1 MPVLILVALLVS
13 TSAFA
18 QVQSR
23 PTDPPLVSAAGES
36 WYQLR
41 EPMVMGNDVYYHAG
55 AAVFFNGNVMVR
67 TGHYNGV
74 PLYAD
79 ATMEPYSV
87 LYVPIGRGQM
97 QPYERKRQGP
107 LAGMAGSRLS
117 GFPLRLLGDPGAIVT
132 PPRHRTDATAVHGRR
147 HRQLHAGD
155 DFLQPGAAATA
166 AADRRRAGGRR
177 DGCRR
182 GASARV
188 RRQGDPEPH
197 ASREQR
203 RRLAALRE
211 CPVGEQRP
219 RGAADRGLHTGWH
232 VRRVPRAATA
242 RRRAGSD
249 LHPVSRW
256 PGGAVPTKRVAVA
269 PSARLASP
277 LL

>member
-23 PTDPPLVSAAGES
+23 PTDPPLVSAASES

-41 EPMVMGNDVYYHAG
+41 EPMVLGNDVYYHAG

-117 GFPLRLLGDPGAIVT
+117 GFPLRLLGDPGTIVTATAPTQLPYTAGAIVSYT
-132 PPRHRTDATAVHGRR
+132 PETISFSPVPLPLPLPIPAAPVVVATAVDVAPPVFVAKVILSPTRAENNDGIWLRFENARWVSSGRAEPR
-147 HRQLHAGD
+147 TGVFTQVGSYEGFPVLRRPGGGADQI
-155 DFLQPGAAATA
+155 FLPT
-166 AADRRRAGGRR
+166 R
-177 DGCRR
+177 DG
-182 GASARV
+182 
-188 RRQGDPEPH
+188 
-197 ASREQR
+197 
-203 RRLAALRE
+203 L
-211 CPVGEQRP
+211 
-219 RGAADRGLHTGWH
+219 
-232 VRRVPRAATA
+232 
-242 RRRAGSD
+242 
-249 LHPVSRW
+249 
-256 PGGAVPTKRVAVA
+256 VA
-269 PSARLASP
+269 PYRRKG
-277 LL
+277 

>member
-1 MPVLILVALLVS
+1 MPVFLLVALLVS
-13 TSAFA
+13 TAAYA

-41 EPMVMGNDVYYHAG
+41 EPMLLGADVYYHAG

-97 QPYERKRQGP
+97 QPSERKRQGP

-132 PPRHRTDATAVHGRR
+132 ATATAPT
-147 HRQLHAGD
+147 QLPFTAGAIVSYTPETIS
-155 DFLQPGAAATA
+155 FSPTPLPVPVPIAAAAPVVVA
-166 AADRRRAGGRR
+166 AAVDVAPPPVFVAKIILSPTVPENNDGVWVQFDNARWVSSGRAEAQTGAFTQVGTHGGFPVLRRPGGPSDQIFIPTR
-177 DGCRR
+177 DG
-182 GASARV
+182 
-188 RRQGDPEPH
+188 
-197 ASREQR
+197 
-203 RRLAALRE
+203 L
-211 CPVGEQRP
+211 
-219 RGAADRGLHTGWH
+219 
-232 VRRVPRAATA
+232 
-242 RRRAGSD
+242 
-249 LHPVSRW
+249 
-256 PGGAVPTKRVAVA
+256 VA
-269 PSARLASP
+269 PYRRKG
-277 LL
+277 

>member
-1 MPVLILVALLVS
+1 MPVFLLVALLVS

-23 PTDPPLVSAAGES
+23 ATEPPLVSAAGES

-41 EPMVMGNDVYYHAG
+41 EPMVLGLDVYYHSG

-117 GFPLRLLGDPGAIVT
+117 GFPLRLLGDPGVIMTATAPTQLPFTAGAIVSYT
-132 PPRHRTDATAVHGRR
+132 PETISFSPV
-147 HRQLHAGD
+147 
-155 DFLQPGAAATA
+155 PPPIAAAPVIVAPAVVTA
-166 AADRRRAGGRR
+166 AVAVEPATFVAKVILSPTRAENNDGVWLRFDNARWVSSGRAEPRTGAFTQVGTYGGFPVLRRPGGSP
-177 DGCRR
+177 D
-182 GASARV
+182 
-188 RRQGDPEPH
+188 QIFLP
-197 ASREQR
+197 SRE
-203 RRLAALRE
+203 
-211 CPVGEQRP
+211 
-219 RGAADRGLHTGWH
+219 GL
-232 VRRVPRAATA
+232 
-242 RRRAGSD
+242 
-249 LHPVSRW
+249 
-256 PGGAVPTKRVAVA
+256 VA
-269 PSARLASP
+269 PYRRKT
-277 LL
+277 

>member
-23 PTDPPLVSAAGES
+23 PTDPPLVSAAAES

-74 PLYAD
+74 PLYSD

-117 GFPLRLLGDPGAIVT
+117 GFPLRLLGDPGTVVTATAPTQLPFTAGAIVSYT
-132 PPRHRTDATAVHGRR
+132 PETISFSPAPLPLPVPIAAAPVVVATAIDVAPPAEFIAKVILSPTRAENNDGVWLRFENARWVSSGRAEPR
-147 HRQLHAGD
+147 TGVFTQVGTYEGFPVL
-155 DFLQPGAAATA
+155 
-166 AADRRRAGGRR
+166 RR
-177 DGCRR
+177 
-182 GASARV
+182 
-188 RRQGDPEPH
+188 
-197 ASREQR
+197 
-203 RRLAALRE
+203 
-211 CPVGEQRP
+211 
-219 RGAADRGLHTGWH
+219 
-232 VRRVPRAATA
+232 
-242 RRRAGSD
+242 
-249 LHPVSRW
+249 
-256 PGGAVPTKRVAVA
+256 PGGALDQIFIPSRDGLVA
-269 PSARLASP
+269 PYRRKG
-277 LL
+277 